1 MRYVEL
7 QNIRGTEVEEVQIL
21 LGLAIGIWKV
31 AIV

>member
-1 MRYVEL
+1 VEL
-7 QNIRGTEVEEVQIL
+7 KICRGTEVKEVQIL

>member
-7 QNIRGTEVEEVQIL
+7 QNIRGTKVKEVQIL